1 MTAVNSGV
9 LPSPL
14 SSGNF
19 PQGTPLN
26 AFFAWNEA
34 RERRDRRYTIACD
47 LAYLYRRFN
56 TDQAGLAVCVS
67 HIAIRP
73 VIRWRFRSRILL
85 SPAGLATVMRRR
97 PTSRDRPAVAAAQR
111 VVESLITSIDAADLE
126 KHAAVFKAFEEL
138 ADLVDL
144 DALAAPRPRLVTRP
158 PRQVGLKI
166 LVVKLSALGDFVQ
179 ALGPA
184 AAIRQHYAAD
194 EITLLTTDAFV
205 GLAQQSGLFDKV
217 VIDRRPK
224 PFEIGGWVA
233 LRRVLRR
240 GRFVRVYDLQ
250 TSDRSS
256 FYFWLFLPAAPPE
269 WSGIAWR
276 CSHPHANLGRYPQH
290 TIDKQ
295 AEQLLMAGIYPTPL
309 PRCPASTRPP
319 PAGLKESAFFILIP
333 GSSPRHPEKRWPAT
347 RYGELGQQLFEATGL
362 LPVIIGGAGEEV
374 LAAEIRAVCPAA
386 IDLVGRTE
394 LTGLVDLADT
404 AAITVGNDTGA
415 THIAAAGGHPVVV
428 LFSDA
433 SEPSRCAPRG
443 REIHVLT
450 SPRLDDL
457 PVDLVFA
464 QVIKAAEGP
473 TKLRFLSQGPT
484 SSRIRV

>member
-1 MTAVNSGV
+1 
-9 LPSPL
+9 
-14 SSGNF
+14 
-19 PQGTPLN
+19 
-26 AFFAWNEA
+26 
-34 RERRDRRYTIACD
+34 
-47 LAYLYRRFN
+47 
-56 TDQAGLAVCVS
+56 
-67 HIAIRP
+67 
-73 VIRWRFRSRILL
+73 
-85 SPAGLATVMRRR
+85 MRCN
-97 PTSRDRPAVAAAQR
+97 SRDPPAVVSAHR
-111 VVESLITSIDAADLE
+111 VVESLLASIGTTELE

-138 ADLVDL
+138 SDLVDL
-144 DALAAPRPRLVTRP
+144 DPLAARRPRLVTRQRSS
-158 PRQVGLKI
+158 PRKI
-166 LVVKLSALGDFVQ
+166 LVIKLSALGDFVQ

-184 AAIRQHYAAD
+184 AAIRQHHAAD
-194 EITLLTTDAFV
+194 EITLLTNHAFA
-205 GLAQQSGLFDKV
+205 GLARQSGLFDKI
-217 VIDRRPK
+217 VIDSRPQL
-224 PFEIGGWVA
+224 FEIGAWVA
-233 LRRVLRR
+233 LRRVLRSS
-240 GRFVRVYDLQ
+240 RFDRVYDLQ

-309 PRCPASTRPP
+309 PRCPASTRPL
-319 PAGLKESAFFILIP
+319 PAGLKEIAFFILIP
-333 GSSPRHPEKRWPAT
+333 GSSPRHPEKRWPAI
-347 RYGELGQQLFEATGL
+347 RYGELARQLFDATGL
-362 LPVIIGGAGEEV
+362 LPVVIGGAGEEA

-404 AAITVGNDTGA
+404 AAFTVGNDTGA